1 MCEDRRNQAENFMN
15 DFLNKREESTHMDK
29 TQKAISIE
37 AVMVNLSDLSVIF
50 DFYYKLC
57 NDQLEKMDEQSSSGV
72 QLKFDHDFIKF
83 VSDDY
88 DIN

>member
-1 MCEDRRNQAENFMN
+1 
-15 DFLNKREESTHMDK
+15 
-29 TQKAISIE
+29 
-37 AVMVNLSDLSVIF
+37 MVNLSDLSVIF

-57 NDQLEKMDEQSSSGV
+57 NDQLEKMDEQSPSRV
-72 QLKFDHDFIKF
+72 QLKFDQDFIKF